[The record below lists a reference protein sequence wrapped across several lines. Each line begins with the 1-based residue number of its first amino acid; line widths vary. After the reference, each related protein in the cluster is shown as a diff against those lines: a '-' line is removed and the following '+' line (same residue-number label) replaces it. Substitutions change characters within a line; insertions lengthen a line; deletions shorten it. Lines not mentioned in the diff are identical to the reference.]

1 MKLFLY
7 FFNSFHIRISKSIS
21 DTIIEMAAPLS
32 FKTIDNKEHSTKLK
46 KPAFHTQATNFLEY
60 PIFTKPIMP

>member
-1 MKLFLY
+1 
-7 FFNSFHIRISKSIS
+7 
-21 DTIIEMAAPLS
+21 MAAPLS